1 VQNRGSL
8 LSFFPQAVRKGLDV
22 PIAVALRRTLAQG
35 YDKAAFRADLLA
47 GTVVGIV
54 ALPLSMALAISVG
67 VPPQHGLYTAIIAG
81 TVVALTGG
89 SKFQVTGPT
98 AAFVVILAPI
108 ASRHGLSG
116 LLTAG
121 LLAGLLLFGM
131 GVARLGRLI
140 QFIPHPVTTGFTA
153 GIATVIATLQLKD
166 AFGLPI
172 AHMPETY
179 LEKVQALWSAKRD
192 ASLPDALIAL
202 ATILQL
208 VALPKAFPALN
219 RRVPAPLI
227 ALTLTSLTMAAVHY
241 FVPQVAVA
249 TIGSRF
255 HSTIGGRVV
264 HGIPQLPPFPVL
276 PWGTGGLTLGAV
288 SSLGSAAFAIAMLG
302 AIESLLSAVIA
313 DGMTGKKHDPDAE
326 LVGLGIGNIIAP
338 FFGGIAATGA
348 LARTATNVRAGARSP
363 IASVCHAA
371 VVLLAVLIFAPL
383 LAYVP
388 MASLAGLLLVV
399 AWNMSERR
407 HFATIVRI
415 APKSDVI
422 VLLSCFGLTVVFDM
436 IVAVSFGVVLA
447 SLLFMKRTAEL
458 THSRLFDS
466 TTGGDSEYLL
476 PPGVALYEVAGP
488 LFFGAAQNAM
498 GALQTGGSTSRVVVL
513 ALGRVPSID
522 ATGLVALE
530 SALIRLRAAKKQV
543 VLTGPLPE
551 PRRVFDRANLP
562 KNHDHVHLAPTLEA
576 GLALAQVLAE
586 PTTGEPPRS
595 TPSNPHPTAP
605 PSPVVPARPRQ
616 A

>member
-1 VQNRGSL
+1 MQNRRSL
-8 LSFFPQAVRKGLDV
+8 LSFFPQVRARLDV
-22 PIAVALRRTLAQG
+22 PIATALRRTFAQG
-35 YDKAAFRADLLA
+35 YDKSSFRADLLA
-47 GTVVGIV
+47 GVVVGIV

-67 VPPQHGLYTAIIAG
+67 VPPQHGLYTAIVAG
-81 TVVALTGG
+81 VVVAVTGG

-121 LLAGLLLFGM
+121 LLAGVLLFAM

-166 AFGLPI
+166 ALGLPI

-179 LEKVQALWSAKRD
+179 LEKVQALWSARHD
-192 ASLPDALIAL
+192 AALPDAVIALVTIGLLIA
-202 ATILQL
+202 I
-208 VALPKAFPALN
+208 PRNFPALN

-227 ALTLTSLTMAAVHY
+227 ALTLTSLTMLAVHH
-241 FVPQVAVA
+241 FVPWIVVE

-255 HSTIGGRVV
+255 HSVVGGREV
-264 HGIPQLPPFPVL
+264 HGIPQLPPIPVL

-326 LVGLGIGNIIAP
+326 LVGLGIGNIVAP

-371 VVLLAVLIFAPL
+371 VVLLSVLILAPL

-388 MASLAGLLLVV
+388 MPSLAGLLLMV

-407 HFATIVRI
+407 HFVTTLRI
-415 APKSDVI
+415 APKSDVV
-422 VLLSCFGLTVVFDM
+422 VLLACFGLTVLFDM
-436 IVAVSFGVVLA
+436 VVAVSFGVVLA

-458 THSRLFDS
+458 THSRLLDGTS
-466 TTGGDSEYLL
+466 GEDSEHQL

-498 GALQTGGSTSRVVVL
+498 GALQTGGSGSKIVVL

-530 SALIRLRAAKKQV
+530 SALIRLRVAKKQV

-551 PRRVFDRANLP
+551 PRRIFDRANLP
-562 KNHDHVHLAPTLEA
+562 KNHDHVHFAPTLEA
-576 GLALAQVLAE
+576 GLMLAQSL
-586 PTTGEPPRS
+586 TDPPGMA
-595 TPSNPHPTAP
+595 TAP
-605 PSPVVPARPRQ
+605 PESRPSSPRPTDSSSPSSPTNSG
-616 A
+616 